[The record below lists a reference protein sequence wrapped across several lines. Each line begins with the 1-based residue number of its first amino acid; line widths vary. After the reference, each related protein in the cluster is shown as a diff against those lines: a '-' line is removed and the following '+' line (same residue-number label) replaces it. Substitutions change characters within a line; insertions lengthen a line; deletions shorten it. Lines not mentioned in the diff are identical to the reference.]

1 MPNIKSAKKRMLTS
15 EKSRQG
21 NTAAKSLIITQRRK
35 LYDAIITGEEASIKD
50 ALNKYNSAL
59 DKAVKRG
66 AIKANAANR
75 RKSRAVARIKKAAA
89 TA

>member
-21 NTAAKSLIITQRRK
+21 NMEAKSIIITERKK
-35 LYDAIITGEEASIKD
+35 LYEAIITGEEASIKD
-50 ALNKYNSAL
+50 ALSTYSSSL

-89 TA
+89 

>member
-21 NTAAKSLIITQRRK
+21 NVAVKSLIMTERKK
-35 LYDAIITGEEASIKD
+35 LYDAIITGD
-50 ALNKYNSAL
+50 AEVIQTTLNKYNSSL

-66 AIKANAANR
+66 ALKANAANR
-75 RKSRAVARIKKAAA
+75 RKSRAVARIRKA

>member
-15 EKSRQG
+15 EKSRQR
-21 NTAAKSLIITQRRK
+21 NMAVKSLIVTERKK

-50 ALNKYNSAL
+50 ALSKYNSSL

-66 AIKANAANR
+66 ALKANAANR
-75 RKSRAVARIKKAAA
+75 RKSRAVARIKKAGE
-89 TA
+89 

>member
-21 NTAAKSLIITQRRK
+21 NMAVKSLIITERKK
-35 LYDAIITGEEASIKD
+35 LYDAIIAGEEASIKD
-50 ALNKYNSAL
+50 ALSKYNSSL

-75 RKSRAVARIKKAAA
+75 RKSRAVARVRKAAA
-89 TA
+89 

>member
-21 NTAAKSLIITQRRK
+21 NTAAKSLIVTQRKK
-35 LYDAIITGEEASIKD
+35 LYETINAGEENAIKD
-50 ALNKYNSAL
+50 ALSKYSSSL

-66 AIKANAANR
+66 AIKANAADR

-89 TA
+89 K

>member
-21 NTAAKSLIITQRRK
+21 NMAVKSLIITERKK
-35 LYDAIITGEEASIKD
+35 LYDTIIAGEEASIKD
-50 ALNKYNSAL
+50 ALSKYNSSL

-66 AIKANAANR
+66 ALKANAANR
-75 RKSRAVARIKKAAA
+75 RKSRAIARIRKAAA
-89 TA
+89 

>member
-15 EKSRQG
+15 DKSRQG
-21 NTAAKSLIITQRRK
+21 NTAAKSIIITERKK
-35 LYDAIITGEEASIKD
+35 LYAAIIAGEDTAIKD
-50 ALNKYNSAL
+50 ALSTYNSSL

-75 RKSRAVARIKKAAA
+75 RKSRAVARIRKAAA
-89 TA
+89 